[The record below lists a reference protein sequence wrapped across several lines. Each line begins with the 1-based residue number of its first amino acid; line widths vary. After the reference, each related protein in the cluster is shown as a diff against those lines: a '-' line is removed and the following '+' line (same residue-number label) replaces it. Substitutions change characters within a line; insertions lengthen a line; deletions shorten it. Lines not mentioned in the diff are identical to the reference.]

1 MKYIEIRFCPL
12 KGLIIM
18 NFNDL
23 FQFVKWEDEEPF
35 PSPTGV
41 NYYEF
46 EDKVV
51 LETEDRTE
59 GFRPQQ
65 GLTIMNH
72 N

>member
-46 EDKVV
+46 KTLAKFYGVSSK
-51 LETEDRTE
+51 
-59 GFRPQQ
+59 GFPSPT
-65 GLTIMNH
+65 GVNYYE
-72 N
+72 

>member
-1 MKYIEIRFCPL
+1 MRCLSTTWLLNIVRLVNENILYYRDVFIMCPL

-46 EDKVV
+46 RKN
-51 LETEDRTE
+51 L
-59 GFRPQQ
+59 
-65 GLTIMNH
+65 
-72 N
+72 

>member
-1 MKYIEIRFCPL
+1 MEQNQYA
-12 KGLIIM
+12 M
-18 NFNDL
+18 DL
-23 FQFVKWEDEEPF
+23 LTTAKF

-65 GLTIMNH
+65 GLTIMNQCSTMWQ
-72 N
+72 

>member
-41 NYYEF
+41 NYYES
-46 EDKVV
+46 KHKH
-51 LETEDRTE
+51 R
-59 GFRPQQ
+59 Q
-65 GLTIMNH
+65 
-72 N
+72 

>member
-41 NYYEF
+41 NYYEYKPTSYDQSNNIYYDGVHSRF
-46 EDKVV
+46 
-51 LETEDRTE
+51 
-59 GFRPQQ
+59 
-65 GLTIMNH
+65 
-72 N
+72 

>member
-41 NYYEF
+41 NYYESML
-46 EDKVV
+46 DNVAMTA
-51 LETEDRTE
+51 LRR
-59 GFRPQQ
+59 GFPSPT
-65 GLTIMNH
+65 GVNYYE
-72 N
+72 

>member
-41 NYYEF
+41 TYYELQLVF
-46 EDKVV
+46 IPDA
-51 LETEDRTE
+51 ET
-59 GFRPQQ
+59 
-65 GLTIMNH
+65 LTNVSVPTRG
-72 N
+72 

>member
-41 NYYEF
+41 NYYELLNVKEVTAF
-46 EDKVV
+46 EI
-51 LETEDRTE
+51 LE
-59 GFRPQQ
+59 
-65 GLTIMNH
+65 
-72 N
+72 

>member
-1 MKYIEIRFCPL
+1 MMKYIEIRFCPL

-41 NYYEF
+41 NYYELLNVKEVTAF
-46 EDKVV
+46 EI
-51 LETEDRTE
+51 LE
-59 GFRPQQ
+59 
-65 GLTIMNH
+65 
-72 N
+72 

>member
-1 MKYIEIRFCPL
+1 
-12 KGLIIM
+12 M

-46 EDKVV
+46 RKN
-51 LETEDRTE
+51 L
-59 GFRPQQ
+59 
-65 GLTIMNH
+65 
-72 N
+72 